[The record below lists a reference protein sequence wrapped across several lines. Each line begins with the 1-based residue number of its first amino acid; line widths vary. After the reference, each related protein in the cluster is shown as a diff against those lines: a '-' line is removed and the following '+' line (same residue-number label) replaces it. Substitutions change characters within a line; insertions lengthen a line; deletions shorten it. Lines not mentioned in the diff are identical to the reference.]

1 MELAERPKLRRIRSG
16 TAVLDKG
23 RRRGEAILDAATRLL
38 IEEGYAQLSTRKIA
52 ARAGMH
58 PGNLQYYYRTKADV
72 VRALLERYLDD
83 SLRAIEARIAA
94 AGGSPAA
101 RLRATVEGILDD
113 QDRAAACRMFW
124 EIWALAAR
132 DAAVARAAAAF
143 YARYRDGLAAA
154 LLAAA
159 PRLGRA
165 RAARRAALLVALF
178 EGLTVWRLG
187 GGRTRPDP
195 ALLRELRAV
204 LPRLTEEDR

>member
-1 MELAERPKLRRIRSG
+1 MNLAERPTQHHRRAG
-16 TAVLDKG
+16 TAVRDKG
-23 RRRGEAILDAATRLL
+23 RRRDAAILDAATGLL
-38 IEEGYAQLSTRKIA
+38 VDEGYAQLSTRKIA

-94 AGGSPAA
+94 AGRTPAA
-101 RLRATVEGILDD
+101 RLRATVDGILDD
-113 QDRAAACRMFW
+113 QDSAGACRMFW

-132 DAAVARAAAAF
+132 DPAVARAARAF
-143 YARYRDGLAAA
+143 YGRYRDGLAAA
-154 LLAAA
+154 LLAVA
-159 PRLGRA
+159 PRLGPA

-187 GGRTRPDP
+187 GGRARPDA
-195 ALLRELRAV
+195 ALLRELRQLVATI
-204 LPRLTEEDR
+204 TEEER